1 MAAIGPKIRFFVI
14 FLKFGP
20 LVFLEIAQ
28 EDSLEHCLTTS
39 KGKTHGKNF
48 GRPKLYPKL
57 GFLPSFRVASLYFL
71 DIAQDCRLGQCLT
84 SNRINLQKH
93 FVVEIGT
100 EMIFSIVLSSSVH
113 SNVFVFPRIYH
124 ILTHRLISEHQ
135 SFFKGP

>member
-1 MAAIGPKIRFFVI
+1 MGKIGPKVRFFVI

-57 GFLPSFRVASLYFL
+57 GFLSSFRVASLYFL

-84 SNRINLQKH
+84 SNRTEPPKTFCGRNWGRNDL
-93 FVVEIGT
+93 FYCNVVERPLKCVC
-100 EMIFSIVLSSSVH
+100 FSTNLSH
-113 SNVFVFPRIYH
+113 SN
-124 ILTHRLISEHQ
+124 S
-135 SFFKGP
+135 